1 MSYASLFVARIFLNN
16 HGLQCNLACNNVVPA
31 RLLTAKISPPQFPHA
46 QGRSVARHQR
56 RQTNPALWSDAFTTV
71 IENTEAFQPNFA
83 QEAREASIVAAKSMI
98 AVTKKLRS
106 SRRMPSLRCH
116 RNFLKSSCSARD
128 DSCHRS
134 PYPFAHSTSIGVEL
148 RVSVVICHTFAHAR
162 SFVVVL

>member
-1 MSYASLFVARIFLNN
+1 MASNATWRAIMLCPR
-16 HGLQCNLACNNVVPA
+16 GCS
-31 RLLTAKISPPQFPHA
+31 LLKYPRPNS
-46 QGRSVARHQR
+46 RMR
-56 RQTNPALWSDAFTTV
+56 REDPSRATNPALWSDAFTAV

-134 PYPFAHSTSIGVEL
+134 PYPFAHSTSIGVEW
-148 RVSVVICHTFAHAR
+148 RVSVVICHTFADAR